1 MLKRYAAVFSLFR
14 SIADLIIISV
24 VWIGIYYLRF
34 YSGLFS
40 TTKGIPDFK
49 NHLMLAP
56 SVVCIC
62 YISCLWIGLNK
73 SKRMESIFKQAGN
86 LLKASF
92 LSGVLV
98 LAFFYYIRSEPYSRK
113 LLALFIPMLFLGLS
127 FSHLWIMVTL
137 RSLRKKGYNLRY
149 YAVIGAGKKGQQLV
163 QDIESMGWLGLK
175 CAFFVDDNPGLIGT
189 ELLGTPVY
197 GPIMRVPEMVE
208 AKNVDEVYLA
218 LGGNEAQ
225 RAYPILESLQYS
237 GVTIRIIPNWGNL
250 ISMSE
255 PAVVTIG
262 SQLLFSA
269 ADSPLSGYKIIV
281 KQMFDF
287 VVSLLL
293 LAVLSIPMLIIAL
306 LIKLTSKGPVF
317 YRQSRV
323 GLDRKD
329 FQILKFRTMKDG
341 AEEEGGP
348 QWSKLNDSRC
358 TPIGA
363 WLRRTSL
370 DEIPQLINVVKGQMS
385 LVGPRPERPVFV
397 KQFFEEHRKY
407 MLRHKVKA
415 GMTGWAQIHGFRGDT
430 SLRKRLVYDL
440 YYVRNWSFGLDLWI
454 LLRTPWHIIKGKNA
468 H

>member
-1 MLKRYAAVFSLFR
+1 
-14 SIADLIIISV
+14 
-24 VWIGIYYLRF
+24 
-34 YSGLFS
+34 
-40 TTKGIPDFK
+40 
-49 NHLMLAP
+49 
-56 SVVCIC
+56 
-62 YISCLWIGLNK
+62 
-73 SKRMESIFKQAGN
+73 MEGIFKQAGN

-127 FSHLWIMVTL
+127 FSHLCVMVTL

-218 LGGNEAQ
+218 LGGDEAQ

-255 PAVVTIG
+255 PAVMTIG

-269 ADSPLSGYKIIV
+269 ADSPLSGYKIIL
-281 KQMFDF
+281 KQLFDF
-287 VVSLLL
+287 AVALLML
-293 LAVLSIPMLIIAL
+293 IVLSIPMLVIAL

-323 GLDRKD
+323 GMDRKE
-329 FQILKFRTMKDG
+329 FQILKFRTMKEG
-341 AEEEGGP
+341 AEKESCP
-348 QWSKLNDSRC
+348 QWSRPNDSRC
-358 TPIGA
+358 TSIGA

-468 H
+468 Y